1 MSEEKCCGCISTES
15 GQDYDT
21 TMHVG
26 AIFIV
31 FAVSWAGSLLPV
43 LTQKVRWSTDSILM
57 DGISAFA
64 FGVVLATGLIHMAN
78 EGIEKLSD
86 ECLGPIVVEYGCLGL
101 AVILITMILMHFIE
115 CESSVFFGSE
125 GSAFHGH
132 GHAHE
137 EEALDIAEL
146 GVSTRKGSLVTPHL
160 ADNPYQIKTTEKIET
175 TSNRRPRIAT
185 LIFEVGVMFHSLV
198 IGLDL
203 GVSTGEEFNTLL
215 TALCFHQFFE
225 GVAIGNAA
233 IGSTESRS
241 KLMLLNLAFAVTT
254 PIGQAFGIAIHSS
267 YSGSSATSLWVQ
279 GIFDCVAAGILLYT
293 GLVELLTYN
302 MTKNQKFLSRSAPQ
316 RYTLYACLWSGAA
329 LMALI
334 GKWA

>member
-1 MSEEKCCGCISTES
+1 M
-15 GQDYDT
+15 
-21 TMHVG
+21 TMHIG

-43 LTQKVRWSTDSILM
+43 LAQKVRWSTDSILM

-64 FGVVLATGLIHMAN
+64 FGVVLSTGLIHMAN
-78 EGIEKLSD
+78 EGIGKLSD
-86 ECLGPIVVEYGCLGL
+86 ECLGPIVQEYGCLGL
-101 AVILITMILMHFIE
+101 VVILITMILMHFIE
-115 CESSVFFGSE
+115 CESVAFFGSE

-132 GHAHE
+132 GHGHDEQAHE
-137 EEALDIAEL
+137 SHDIVEL
-146 GVSTRKGSLVTPHL
+146 GVSTQKGSLVTPQL
-160 ADNPYQIKTTEKIET
+160 AENPYQAKTVEKLET
-175 TSNRRPRIAT
+175 SSKRRPRIAT

-203 GVSTGEEFNTLL
+203 GVTTGAEFTSLL

-233 IGSTESRS
+233 VSSTESRS
-241 KLMLLNLAFAVTT
+241 KLLLLNLAFAVTT

-267 YSGSSATSLWVQ
+267 YSSSSATSLWVQ
-279 GIFDCVAAGILLYT
+279 GIFDCVAGGILLYT

-302 MTKNQKFLSRSAPQ
+302 MTTNQKFLTRSTSQ
-316 RYTLYACLWSGAA
+316 RFTLYACLWSGAA